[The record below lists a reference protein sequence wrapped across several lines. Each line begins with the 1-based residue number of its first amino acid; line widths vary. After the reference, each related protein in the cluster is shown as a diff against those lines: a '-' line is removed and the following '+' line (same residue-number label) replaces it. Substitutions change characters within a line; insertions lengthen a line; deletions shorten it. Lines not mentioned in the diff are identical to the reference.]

1 MNSTMNS
8 IIFNGLHF
16 SYEEKC
22 IENIDEDEM
31 AEIYSKVVILK
42 SNLKKFKV
50 GDKIDQITIISNIH
64 FEHEDGTSY

>member
-1 MNSTMNS
+1 MNS

-50 GDKIDQITIISNIH
+50 GDKIEQITIISNIH
-64 FEHEDGTSY
+64 FEHEDGTPY